1 MKQVKMKSLAV
12 AFTGPSDSGKT
23 TLILKVATLLK
34 QKYHL
39 AIVKNDPSDK
49 AVFDIEGKDS
59 WKFSQTGAEVVV
71 TSPTRTTFF
80 SKEHK
85 TLDDIITMLGE
96 FDFLLVEGLKNLPL
110 PRIAIFRTKI
120 DENYFEYSDAI
131 AVDGSVCLADYS
143 IPSHIAILDL
153 NNPEQVVAWI
163 EKNAK
168 KVR

>member
-1 MKQVKMKSLAV
+1 MKSLAV

-34 QKYHL
+34 EKYAL

-49 AVFDIEGKDS
+49 AMFDVEGKDS

-71 TSPTRTTFF
+71 TSPTRTTLF
-80 SKEHK
+80 SKRHQD
-85 TLDDIITMLGE
+85 LDAIIALLGD
-96 FDFLLVEGLKNLPL
+96 FDFLLVEGLKTLPL
-110 PRIAIFRTKI
+110 PRIAIFRNKL
-120 DENYFEYSDAI
+120 DESYFDCSDAI
-131 AVDGSVCLADYS
+131 ALDDSITLSDYA
-143 IPSHIAILDL
+143 IPSHITILDL

-168 KVR
+168 KVK

>member
-1 MKQVKMKSLAV
+1 MKSLAV

-34 QKYHL
+34 QNHAL

-49 AVFDIEGKDS
+49 AQFDVEGKDS

-71 TSPTRTTFF
+71 TSPTRTTLF
-80 SKEHK
+80 SKRPKE
-85 TLDDIITMLGE
+85 LEAIIDLLGD

-110 PRIAIFRTKI
+110 PRIAIFRNKL
-120 DENYFEYSDAI
+120 DESYFDCSDAI
-131 AVDGSVCLADYS
+131 AVDESVNLDDYT
-143 IPSHIAILDL
+143 IPAHITILDL